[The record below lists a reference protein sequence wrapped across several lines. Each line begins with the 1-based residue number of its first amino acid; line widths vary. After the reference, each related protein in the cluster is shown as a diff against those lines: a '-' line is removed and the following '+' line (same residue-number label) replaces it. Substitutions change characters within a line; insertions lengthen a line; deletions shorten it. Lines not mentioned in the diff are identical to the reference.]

1 MVPKN
6 TRSLRL
12 YAKQRDREPQGQSSQ
27 FFSFLKVPLGSLV
40 YHNPKLHQEYQPM
53 SDLEALVNLI
63 KCTFGTG
70 ILAMPRAYY
79 NAGWLLGLIS
89 TVLVAGIVVYSLHI
103 YDINKLC
110 KRYKMK
116 MLSYSE
122 AMQLAILNG
131 PVWARPLNKY
141 FSRQVDIFLCIY
153 HFGVDCV
160 YVVFMGK
167 NIKKLADIYFKP
179 VDTRI
184 YMALITV
191 PLILTFLIRDLKYLV
206 PFSIISNV
214 LMLISFGLILSYFL
228 NDLPS
233 LSERTAIQS
242 LSKYPLFFG
251 TILFSIEA
259 VGVILALQLHMTTPE
274 NYLGTF
280 GVLNRAMI
288 IVVIFY
294 ASFGFLGYW
303 QFGDETSSSIINNL
317 PADETVP
324 QCIIALFT
332 IAIFFSYALQG
343 YVTIEI
349 IWRSYMT
356 PRLMANATKS
366 VEYLLRMAMVVASVL
381 CAISYPDFGLLL
393 SFVGSFCLAQLG
405 FIYPALIN
413 IFVCYSEGYGP
424 CKIFLLRSLFFIF
437 IGLCGGIAGTMI
449 SVAAIK
455 EKYDNRILFFL
466 SAFHI
471 TT

>member
-1 MVPKN
+1 MHFWHGYSGDAQ
-6 TRSLRL
+6 SLLQCWLAARFD
-12 YAKQRDREPQGQSSQ
+12 KHSSGC
-27 FFSFLKVPLGSLV
+27 SHCRIFLACI
-40 YHNPKLHQEYQPM
+40 
-53 SDLEALVNLI
+53 D
-63 KCTFGTG
+63 
-70 ILAMPRAYY
+70 
-79 NAGWLLGLIS
+79 
-89 TVLVAGIVVYSLHI
+89 
-103 YDINKLC
+103 DINKLC

-167 NIKKLADIYFKP
+167 NIKKLADLYFTP
-179 VDTRI
+179 IDTRI

-274 NYLGTF
+274 NYLGKF

-317 PADETVP
+317 PTDETVP

-356 PRLMANATKS
+356 PRLMANALKS

-381 CAISYPDFGLLL
+381 CAIAYPDFGLLL

-405 FIYPALIN
+405 FIYPSLIN
-413 IFVCYSEGYGP
+413 IFVRYSEGYGP

-449 SVAAIK
+449 SVAAIR

-471 TT
+471 TS

>member
-1 MVPKN
+1 MVLKN
-6 TRSLRL
+6 TKSLRL
-12 YAKQRDREPQGQSSQ
+12 YAQQRDQEPQGKCSQ
-27 FFSFLKVPLGSLV
+27 FFSFLKVHLGSVV
-40 YHNPKLHQEYQPM
+40 YNNPNMHQEHPLPM
-53 SDLEALVNLI
+53 SDMEALVNLI

-70 ILAMPRAYY
+70 ILAMPRAYC

-89 TVLVAGIVVYSLHI
+89 TVLVAAIVVYSLHVLI
-103 YDINKLC
+103 DDINKLC

-167 NIKKLADIYFKP
+167 NIKKLADLYFTP
-179 VDTRI
+179 IDTRI

-259 VGVILALQLHMTTPE
+259 ILALQLHMTTPE
-274 NYLGTF
+274 NYLGKF

-317 PADETVP
+317 PTDETVP

-356 PRLMANATKS
+356 PRLMANALKS

-381 CAISYPDFGLLL
+381 CAIAYPDFGLLL

-405 FIYPALIN
+405 FIYPSLIN
-413 IFVCYSEGYGP
+413 IFVRYSEGYGP

-449 SVAAIK
+449 SVAAIR

-471 TT
+471 TS